1 MRKGALF
8 GVVVATAV
16 FISGCGRKAVET
28 PKDLQAVFDAK
39 SNTAATKSA
48 PPEVQAMVNQAVV
61 ALEKQDEATAVM
73 NLREVRGNPSLNEA
87 QVLAVEEMLK
97 KAYLTLGERAARG
110 DQAAIAQLEML
121 KMNRH

>member
-1 MRKGALF
+1 MMKRVWFVVIVAALVF
-8 GVVVATAV
+8 VA
-16 FISGCGRKAVET
+16 GCGRKTVET

-39 SNTAATKSA
+39 ASAAATKSA
-48 PPEVQAMVNQAVV
+48 PPEVQVMVNQAVT

-73 NLREVRGNPSLNEA
+73 SLREVRGNPALNEA
-87 QVLAVEEMLK
+87 QVLAVEEMMK

>member
-1 MRKGALF
+1 MMKRALF
-8 GVVVATAV
+8 GTAVVAAV
-16 FISGCGRKAVET
+16 FASGCGRKAVET

-39 SNTAATKSA
+39 SSAAATKSA
-48 PPEVQAMVNQAVV
+48 PPEVQVMVNQAVT

-73 NLREVRGNPSLNEA
+73 NLREVRSSPSLNEA
-87 QVLAVEEMLK
+87 QALAVEEMIK

-121 KMNRH
+121 KLNKH